1 MIVATLIESEAQ
13 AQDWL
18 RQVLGADDAAMARL
32 ARLVELLVEE
42 NERQNLIAR
51 GTIPMVWQRHI
62 VDSAQLLA
70 VPRETLPEGP
80 WLDLGTGA
88 GFPGLVIAALQPNR
102 PVTLVDSRRL
112 RTEWLARAAQD
123 LGLDRVTVTLSRV
136 EDLPDQTYSVL
147 SARAFAP
154 LDKLL
159 AISSRFSTSETV
171 WLLPKGA
178 KAAQELAILPE
189 TWRHVFH
196 VEQSLTDPAAGVIA
210 GRLLGGHPRSLPASR
225 RRLPNEAPVNDHHRH
240 CRSEGRRGQDHH
252 RHQYRDCPGRDR
264 LESAAG

>member
-1 MIVATLIESEAQ
+1 MSVATLIESEAQ

-18 RQVLGADDAAMARL
+18 RRVLDVDDATMARL

-62 VDSAQLLA
+62 VDSAQLLT
-70 VPRETLPEGP
+70 VPRETLPGGP

-112 RTEWLARAAQD
+112 RTDWLARAAQD

-210 GRLLGGHPRSLPASR
+210 GRLLGGHPPKPARKPGLVSQRGSR
-225 RRLPNEAPVNDHHRH
+225 
-240 CRSEGRRGQDHH
+240 Q
-252 RHQYRDCPGRDR
+252 
-264 LESAAG
+264 